1 MAPGMAVAIG
11 AVQRALAL
19 LPLFAA
25 LVGCAA
31 TRPTSDLV
39 AMDAEATRVARLE
52 RLGQEVATA
61 LEHATGV
68 RFATS
73 SRDGL
78 GAWSWP
84 DGRIRASRRLVDL
97 LDDDE
102 LRAALA
108 HEVGH
113 LVDGGHVAGGPL
125 ALSGSARGGAGVEE
139 RADLVGCRLLRARG
153 ASAEALPRM
162 LRRVAAQLESGA
174 TADDPDPAALRRRA
188 AAADA
193 ICTAR

>member
-1 MAPGMAVAIG
+1 MAVAIG
-11 AVQRALAL
+11 VVQRALIL

-25 LVGCAA
+25 LAGCAA
-31 TRPTSDLV
+31 TRPSPYVV
-39 AMDAEATRVARLE
+39 ANDAADASRVARLE
-52 RLGQEVATA
+52 RLGQEVAA
-61 LEHATGV
+61 SLDHASDV

-73 SRDGL
+73 SRDGF

-84 DGRIRASRRLVDL
+84 DGRIRVSRRLVDL

-113 LVDGGHVAGGPL
+113 LIDGGHVAGGPL
-125 ALSGSARGGAGVEE
+125 ALSGSSGKAGLEQ

-153 ASAEALPRM
+153 APAGALPRM
-162 LRRVAAQLESGA
+162 LRRVAEQLESA
-174 TADDPDPAALRRRA
+174 SEPDDPDPAQLRLRA

-193 ICTAR
+193 PCAAS

>member
-1 MAPGMAVAIG
+1 MGVAIG
-11 AVQRALAL
+11 AVQRALVL
-19 LPLFAA
+19 LPLLAA
-25 LVGCAA
+25 LAGCAA
-31 TRPTSDLV
+31 TRPAGNGT
-39 AMDAEATRVARLE
+39 AIDADGLRAARLE
-52 RLGQEVATA
+52 RLGQEVTA
-61 LEHATGV
+61 ALDHASAV
-68 RFATS
+68 SFAPS
-73 SRDGL
+73 SRAGL

-125 ALSGSARGGAGVEE
+125 ALSGARGEAGVEE

-174 TADDPDPAALRRRA
+174 AADDPDPAALRRRA

>member
-1 MAPGMAVAIG
+1 MAVAIG
-11 AVQRALAL
+11 AVQRALVL
-19 LPLFAA
+19 LLLFAA
-25 LVGCAA
+25 LAGCAT
-31 TRPTSDLV
+31 TRHTPDLV
-39 AMDAEATRVARLE
+39 ARDADASRLARIE
-52 RLGQEVATA
+52 RLGQDVAA
-61 LEHATGV
+61 SLDRASDV

-84 DGRIRASRRLVDL
+84 DGRIRVSRRLVDL

-113 LVDGGHVAGGPL
+113 LIDGGHVAGGPL
-125 ALSGSARGGAGVEE
+125 GLSGSTGAAGLEQ

-153 ASAEALPRM
+153 APTEALPRM
-162 LRRVAAQLESGA
+162 LRRVAAQLETGA
-174 TADDPDPAALRRRA
+174 ASDDPDPAALRRRA
-188 AAADA
+188 DAAAA
-193 ICTAR
+193 ACAAR